1 MLLNLNNRIL
11 YPTRLDAS
19 PAQVWTKP
27 SWSAPFTLRPD
38 LIPVQST
45 WAAAPDVS
53 TAALEYRYGL
63 VYPPGNSVPV
73 ILDRITARG
82 YWVLIRWQ
90 ADDGSPIDWLGYAE
104 TPVTRDHTPAR
115 HGMPDTGRQ
124 TILCTGLLRA
134 LQHHYIDTTVYVDL
148 ADENK
153 AARSGGTGTT
163 FNAGDRGNRSANKLQ
178 LAGEGPEAHVFALP
192 RDLEATWWSTRD
204 IVEHLIAFHLPT
216 PTSIAEDGGVP
227 WSIPDLSAL
236 PTWDRPVIDT
246 DLVDVASILDELLQP
261 SRLLG
266 YAVGCSVTG
275 SAPPTVTSITI
286 NPFTT
291 LAAPLYLPAGV
302 LPANPVRLEIAAQ
315 YDPLTQITADADASG
330 VVDQVIV
337 QGPREIG
344 IGTFAA
350 SGENAAWEK
359 GWSPDDEAAYATGA
373 SDADDWDA
381 IDQDEK
387 RLRNEQLRTRGKG
400 LHKLADVFSLFT
412 MRKDWNWSADGNS
425 ILMPQDGQ
433 PYRPCPLSVEFLAD
447 ELPLYIG
454 VDYSG
459 DPAAVDESGGTDRM
473 PPAWFYTLPG
483 APDTLLPMFRRSH
496 ETAKS
501 VREIPFRDF
510 TVTPTF
516 EDGPAVRLRVSGAPQ
531 HAIAGKDFEG
541 NDADVDQFTV
551 FGDYPPDTWRVVIG
565 VRGDRRPRYAIPS
578 ASAVAGLDVV
588 RRKVI
593 TFDDHALTAVHIAK
607 DTVLGFKADGTP
619 IKSDGG
625 LLRNPEPILRSLCQ
639 LFYRQLGQPRYTA
652 SITTGRRLSGLRVGA
667 MLASIDTERHAINAP
682 ITSMSITA
690 PLAEDGSPAARATQ
704 TAHAAAYQGDVLQ
717 LLRGQQPRSG
727 RWQPPA
733 KKGRKR

>member
-19 PAQVWTKP
+19 TAQVWTKP
-27 SWSAPFTLRPD
+27 TWSAPFTLRPD
-38 LIPVQST
+38 LIPVQSV
-45 WAAAPDVS
+45 WSAAPDVS

-63 VYPPGNSVPV
+63 VYPPGSSAPV
-73 ILDRITARG
+73 VLDRIAARG
-82 YWVLIRWQ
+82 YWVLIRWH
-90 ADDGSPIDWLGYAE
+90 ADDGTPIDWLGYAE
-104 TPVTRDHTPAR
+104 TPVTREHTPAR

-134 LQHHYIDTTVYVDL
+134 LQHRYIDTTVYVDP
-148 ADENK
+148 ADDEK

-163 FNAGDRGNRSANKLQ
+163 FNEGDRGNRSKSKLQ
-178 LAGEGPEAHVFALP
+178 LDGEGPAAYVFALP

-204 IVEHLIAFHLPT
+204 IVEHLLAFHLPT

-236 PTWDRPVIDT
+236 PSWDRPVIDT
-246 DLVDVASILDELLQP
+246 DLRDVAGILDELLQP

-266 YAVGCSVTG
+266 YSIGCHVTG
-275 SAPPTVTSITI
+275 SNPPVVNSITI
-286 NPFTT
+286 EPFTSLT
-291 LAAPLYLPAGV
+291 QPLYLPAGG
-302 LPANPVRLEIAAQ
+302 LPANPNRLEIAAEF
-315 YDPLTQITADADASG
+315 DPLTQITADADATG

-344 IGTFAA
+344 VGTFAA
-350 SGENAAWEK
+350 SGPDAAWEK
-359 GWSPDDEAAYATGA
+359 GWSPADEAAYAKGA
-373 SDADDWDA
+373 SDAADWDA

-387 RLRNEQLRTRGKG
+387 RRRNDQLRTRSDG

-412 MRKDWNWSADGNS
+412 MRKDWNWSTDGNS

-433 PYRPCPLSVEFLAD
+433 PYRPCPLSVEFIAD
-447 ELPLYIG
+447 ELPLYVG

-459 DPAAVDESGGTDRM
+459 DPAKVDESFGTDRM

-496 ETAKS
+496 ETSKS
-501 VREIPFRDF
+501 AREIPFRNF
-510 TVTPTF
+510 TVTPSF
-516 EDGPAVRLRVSGAPQ
+516 DDGPAVRLRVAGAPQ
-531 HAIAGKDFEG
+531 HAIAGKDFVG

-578 ASAVAGLDVV
+578 ADSVARLDVV

-593 TFDDHALTAVHIAK
+593 TLEGTALTAVYIAK
-607 DTVLGFKADGTP
+607 DTVLGFKPDGTP
-619 IKSDGG
+619 IKSSGG

-639 LFYRQLGQPRYTA
+639 LFYQQLGQPRYTA
-652 SITTGRRLSGLRVGA
+652 SLTTARRLAPLRVGA
-667 MLASIDTERHAINAP
+667 MIASIDTERHAINAP
-682 ITSMSITA
+682 ILSVTINA
-690 PLAEDGSPAARATQ
+690 PLAEDGAPAARTTQ
-704 TAHAAAYQGDVLQ
+704 SVQASAYQGDVLQ
-717 LLRGQQPRSG
+717 LLRGQQPGRA
-727 RWQPPA
+727 RWQPPT
-733 KKGRKR
+733 KRVRKR